1 MKSYAYWFLCV
12 GLFTAPSLYATQ
24 SQDHKK
30 DTQVVDELDRLVDEA
45 GASDFIDN
53 VESRKPSNF
62 ELMIRRILGPLVQ
75 LYTFTVLEFRKFKSW
90 FLQQWHNREMLYLW
104 AIGRNRN
111 DQEHGA

>member
-1 MKSYAYWFLCV
+1 MLTGFLCV

-53 VESRKPSNF
+53 VELRKPSNF

-75 LYTFTVLEFRKFKSW
+75 VYTFTVLEFRKFKSW
-90 FLQQWHNREMLYLW
+90 FFAAVAQQRDALFMGHREK
-104 AIGRNRN
+104 
-111 DQEHGA
+111 QK